1 LFGNLQQITADHL
14 GMNPALLA
22 SSNSAG
28 GVMGKMISLQ
38 SIAVASAA
46 TAMAPEDEPRL
57 FRFTLKHSLFLASVV
72 GLVVLFYTY
81 VAPGWAR

>member
-1 LFGNLQQITADHL
+1 
-14 GMNPALLA
+14 
-22 SSNSAG
+22 
-28 GVMGKMISLQ
+28 MGKMVSLQ

-46 TAMAPEDEPRL
+46 TNMAAGEEPKL

-81 VAPGWAR
+81 AAPSWVR